1 MQISPHDLW
10 NEDNG
15 NLLAIE
21 AHGTHCDR
29 LIESVFGQKREKK
42 MAKEKKPKQN
52 KQQRQIFVIDRNCL
66 MKSFLSTRLLR
77 FLYVTC

>member
-29 LIESVFGQKREKK
+29 LIESVFGQEREKNGK
-42 MAKEKKPKQN
+42 RKEAQAKQATKTD
-52 KQQRQIFVIDRNCL
+52 ICD
-66 MKSFLSTRLLR
+66 
-77 FLYVTC
+77 